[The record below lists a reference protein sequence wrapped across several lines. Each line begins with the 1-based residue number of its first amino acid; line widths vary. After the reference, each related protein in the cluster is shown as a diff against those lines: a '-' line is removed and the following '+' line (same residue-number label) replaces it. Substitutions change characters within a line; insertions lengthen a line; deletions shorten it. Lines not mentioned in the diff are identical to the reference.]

1 MALGFLLGFYL
12 VAISIALALIA
23 VPFLEYAALH
33 RVHFIVLIASVGAGA
48 TILRALIPERT
59 PWRDPGPRIT
69 AAQHPRLFERIA
81 RIAGQM
87 GVAMP
92 TEVYLIP
99 QMNAFVTERGGFLGF
114 GARRVMAIGVPMLA
128 IENVSQLDAT
138 LAHELGH
145 YAGGE
150 TRLSGVIYAT
160 RRAMVA
166 TLVHLEARGS
176 GLLQKPFGAMLAAY
190 MRITQAISRQQE
202 LVADS
207 WSVRLAGREA
217 HVTGLGLEQ
226 THGLALEV
234 FVQTEVEPL
243 HRAGRA
249 PANVFEGYRRFAAS
263 PAFARVS
270 SALERV
276 GSEPADPYDSHPTLA
291 ERIAFAATVESAP
304 VPMDTTP
311 ASTLLDD
318 AAAVEAQLSSTMAPE
333 GVEAM
338 TWDDVGDVW
347 ATHARRSAVRL
358 TTASPGFD
366 IAALERALTD
376 AAETARVAELLVPS
390 LRGYQLP
397 DRFAKSRAAVVE
409 FGACWLG
416 AVLAEHGWTLT
427 AELGE
432 SVRMRLGDTT
442 LDLRA
447 RLMAVVDGAEPVTA
461 LRAVAP
467 DVLRE
472 GVVLTLT
479 DAERPSPTAR
489 APTVTFT
496 RGKPYS
502 EVSGRLRDLV
512 FPVCCARCT
521 GPTDTQYLITIT
533 KEGLSIGSTGITLA
547 LYACPR
553 HVSNLG
559 YVVRL
564 RRHDKQTDQVV
575 LAVLS
580 ADYAELIAR
589 ASEPA
594 A

>member
-1 MALGFLLGFYL
+1 
-12 VAISIALALIA
+12 
-23 VPFLEYAALH
+23 
-33 RVHFIVLIASVGAGA
+33 
-48 TILRALIPERT
+48 
-59 PWRDPGPRIT
+59 
-69 AAQHPRLFERIA
+69 
-81 RIAGQM
+81 
-87 GVAMP
+87 
-92 TEVYLIP
+92 
-99 QMNAFVTERGGFLGF
+99 
-114 GARRVMAIGVPMLA
+114 
-128 IENVSQLDAT
+128 
-138 LAHELGH
+138 
-145 YAGGE
+145 
-150 TRLSGVIYAT
+150 
-160 RRAMVA
+160 
-166 TLVHLEARGS
+166 
-176 GLLQKPFGAMLAAY
+176 
-190 MRITQAISRQQE
+190 
-202 LVADS
+202 
-207 WSVRLAGREA
+207 
-217 HVTGLGLEQ
+217 
-226 THGLALEV
+226 
-234 FVQTEVEPL
+234 
-243 HRAGRA
+243 
-249 PANVFEGYRRFAAS
+249 
-263 PAFARVS
+263 
-270 SALERV
+270 
-276 GSEPADPYDSHPTLA
+276 
-291 ERIAFAATVESAP
+291 
-304 VPMDTTP
+304 
-311 ASTLLDD
+311 
-318 AAAVEAQLSSTMAPE
+318 
-333 GVEAM
+333 
-338 TWDDVGDVW
+338 
-347 ATHARRSAVRL
+347 
-358 TTASPGFD
+358 
-366 IAALERALTD
+366 
-376 AAETARVAELLVPS
+376 
-390 LRGYQLP
+390 
-397 DRFAKSRAAVVE
+397 
-409 FGACWLG
+409 
-416 AVLAEHGWTLT
+416 
-427 AELGE
+427 
-432 SVRMRLGDTT
+432 MRLGDTT